1 MQTGPPA
8 GPNPR
13 GPTPHPPCRLPEEE
27 IDERVH
33 HVPVEAGRAD
43 RRIRGR
49 VAGLVN
55 PPQPTHPDAVEQ
67 ATRSGRAPVRL
78 AARWL
83 GGMGVMAWSYLR
95 EPVPIRRAEVLGGDD
110 DLPPDVPEELIDDRS
125 QPAETGY
132 GPLYHR
138 RFRVTVDDARVGAR
152 ELMTTVSGDLTR
164 LLPGEVAAVSPRTE
178 SRTLPGPGDEFVVR
192 MPGPWDG
199 PVRVVLRDDS
209 RLRLATLDG
218 HLEAGQIE
226 FRASDEAGGLC
237 FEIETWAR
245 PGTPLVRVLYAD
257 LRLAKEMQLY
267 MWVRACVAGAELA
280 GGRVHDGVDV
290 LTRRVESSP
299 HGGRRRP
306 WPRPRH

>member
-1 MQTGPPA
+1 M
-8 GPNPR
+8 
-13 GPTPHPPCRLPEEE
+13 
-27 IDERVH
+27 
-33 HVPVEAGRAD
+33 
-43 RRIRGR
+43 
-49 VAGLVN
+49 N

-83 GGMGVMAWSYLR
+83 VGMGVMAWSYLR

-125 QPAETGY
+125 QPAEAGH

-226 FRASDEAGGLC
+226 FRASDEAGGAL
-237 FEIETWAR
+237 
-245 PGTPLVRVLYAD
+245 
-257 LRLAKEMQLY
+257 LRDRDVGPAGN
-267 MWVRACVAGAELA
+267 VAGPRALRRPARGQGDAALHVGA
-280 GGRVHDGVDV
+280 G
-290 LTRRVESSP
+290 LRRRRRSSP
-299 HGGRRRP
+299 GGGSTTASTS
-306 WPRPRH
+306 